1 MAEVIESCPLLVIL
15 VPTCLQWDS
24 LGNRLRGGFVVRIIL
39 ESGLRNVGVPC
50 GTVVKNPHANA
61 RDAGLIPGSGRSTGE
76 GNGNPPVFLP
86 GKSHGQMSLV
96 DYSPWGR
103 KELDTT
109 NHHHV
114 YVNQLNQSI

>member
-61 RDAGLIPGSGRSTGE
+61 RDAGLIPGERRS
-76 GNGNPPVFLP
+76 P
-86 GKSHGQMSLV
+86 GVEMTTHSSIPAWKI
-96 DYSPWGR
+96 PWAEEPGG
-103 KELDTT
+103 L
-109 NHHHV
+109 
-114 YVNQLNQSI
+114 QSMESQRRAC